1 MFFKVIET
9 NFNKTQAKRR
19 PPKLKR
25 TFSSGGSVNMNIFS
39 DQNAEIFEQFIK
51 SDQKDINMFNF
62 NFGIEKGTVAS
73 GNNNKKP
80 MFDFKEVSNTVIY
93 LLNIR

>member
-1 MFFKVIET
+1 MIET
-9 NFNKTQAKRR
+9 NFNKTQAKR
-19 PPKLKR
+19 KLAKPKR

-62 NFGIEKGTVAS
+62 DWGLGKDTKRSENSNG
-73 GNNNKKP
+73 KP
-80 MFDFKEVSNTVIY
+80 MFDFKEVSITINY
-93 LLNIR
+93 